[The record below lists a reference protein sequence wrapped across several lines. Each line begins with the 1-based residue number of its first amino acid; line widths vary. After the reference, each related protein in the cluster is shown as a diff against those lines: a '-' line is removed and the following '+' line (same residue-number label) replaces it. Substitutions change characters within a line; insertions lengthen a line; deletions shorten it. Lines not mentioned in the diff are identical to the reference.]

1 MPRKKS
7 KANYFTKETEEYIV
21 KYNNSTDPDY
31 RAKIFTDHIYLPF
44 YKLAENIIHTFK
56 FYYTDVEKIEDLKH
70 ELVSLLLEEKI
81 MKFDPTNGAK
91 AYSYFGTIV
100 KRWLINYNNKNYK
113 RLKQIGSFSEMEESY
128 DAKISKQIGEDAGIT
143 LPAFMDRW
151 VESTYETLEET
162 FTKES
167 DRKIADAVLTI
178 FKTRNDLDIF
188 KKKALYIY
196 IREMTDCE
204 TPALTKVINIL
215 KEDFRE
221 KYLKLYEQ
229 GLIVNKLP

>member
-56 FYYTDVEKIEDLKH
+56 FYYTDVDKIEDLKH
-70 ELVSLLLEEKI
+70 ELVSILLEEKI

-128 DAKISKQIGEDAGIT
+128 DAKISKQINEDAGIT
-143 LPAFMDRW
+143 LATFMDRW

-162 FTKES
+162 FVKES

-196 IREMTDCE
+196 MREMTDCE

-221 KYLKLYEQ
+221 KYLKLHEQ
-229 GLIVNKLP
+229 GLIVNKIT

>member
-1 MPRKKS
+1 MARKKS

-21 KYNNSTDPDY
+21 KYNTSTDHVY

-56 FYYTDVEKIEDLKH
+56 FYYTDVERIEDLKH
-70 ELVSLLLEEKI
+70 EIVSILLEEKI

-113 RLKQIGSFSEMEESY
+113 RLKQVGSFTEMEESY
-128 DAKISKQIGEDAGIT
+128 EGHKQYDNDFKVTLSKFIDG
-143 LPAFMDRW
+143 W
-151 VESTYETLEET
+151 CESVYDKLDDLFIKDNE
-162 FTKES
+162 KV
-167 DRKIADAVLTI
+167 IADAVLTL
-178 FKTRNDLDIF
+178 FRTRHDIEIF

-204 TPALTKVINIL
+204 TPHLTRVISIL
-215 KEDFRE
+215 KEDFKN
-221 KYLKLYEQ
+221 KYQILYDQ
-229 GLIVNKLP
+229 GLITNKPL

>member
-21 KYNNSTDPDY
+21 KYNTSKDADY

-70 ELVSLLLEEKI
+70 EIVSVLLEDKI

-128 DAKISKQIGEDAGIT
+128 DSKITDKNGEAAGIS
-143 LPAFMDRW
+143 LAEFLDRW
-151 VESTYETLEET
+151 VESMYDQLEEM
-162 FTKES
+162 FPKEQ
-167 DRKIADAVLTI
+167 DIKIADAVLTI

-204 TPALTKVINIL
+204 TPLLTKVINVL

-221 KYLKLYEQ
+221 KYQKLYDQ
-229 GLIVNKLP
+229 GLIVNKVR

>member
-1 MPRKKS
+1 MARKRAN
-7 KANYFTKETEEYIV
+7 ANYFTKETEEYIV
-21 KYNNSTDPDY
+21 KYNNSTDSEY

-56 FYYTDVEKIEDLKH
+56 FYYTDVEQIEDLKH
-70 ELVSLLLEEKI
+70 EIVTVLLEEKI

-113 RLKQIGSFSEMEESY
+113 RLKQMQSFSGIESSY
-128 DAKISKQIGEDAGIT
+128 EHDTDDVDNAGKIT
-143 LPAFMDRW
+143 LSTFIDTW
-151 VESTYETLEET
+151 VDIMYEQIDLLFE
-162 FTKES
+162 KES
-167 DRKIADAVLTI
+167 ELKIADAVLTI
-178 FKTRNDLDIF
+178 FKTRNDIDIF

-204 TPALTKVINIL
+204 TPHLTKVISKL
-215 KEDFRE
+215 KEEFFDR
-221 KYLKLYEQ
+221 YQNLYDQ
-229 GLIVNKLP
+229 GMLAKSLN

>member
-21 KYNNSTDPDY
+21 KFNNSNDHEY
-31 RAKIFTDHIYLPF
+31 KQGIFTEHIYFPF

-56 FYYTDVEKIEDLKH
+56 FYYTDVDKIEDLKH
-70 ELVSLLLEEKI
+70 EIVSMLYEEKI

-113 RLKQIGSFSEMEESY
+113 KLKQIGSFDDIEESY
-128 DAKISKQIGEDAGIT
+128 EQNIDLESPSAKT
-143 LPAFMDRW
+143 LSNFMNAWIDS
-151 VESTYETLEET
+151 VYMKIDEL
-162 FTKES
+162 FLKES
-167 DRKIADAVLTI
+167 DIRIADAVLTV
-178 FKTRNDLDIF
+178 FKTRHDLDIF

-204 TPALTKVINIL
+204 TPQLTKVITVL
-215 KEDFRE
+215 KEDFKE
-221 KYLKLYEQ
+221 KYQTLYDQ
-229 GLIVNKLP
+229 GLLSQNTD